1 MHDNTGGIMKVEIK
15 YCNAWNFFPE
25 ASRVEAELKAKK
37 PDMEISLIKG
47 SGGIFEVK
55 CDGKLVFS
63 KLDHKEHRFPEVGE
77 ISSLL
82 KI

>member
-1 MHDNTGGIMKVEIK
+1 
-15 YCNAWNFFPE
+15 
-25 ASRVEAELKAKK
+25 VEAELKAKK